1 MSEREAVTFVLW
13 SLAAMVAV
21 GAALPRLWPGL
32 VRLVDRAVLKEHVGK
47 RH

>member
-13 SLAAMVAV
+13 SLGVMVAV
-21 GAALPRLWPGL
+21 GAILPRVWPGL
-32 VRLVDRAVLKEHVGK
+32 IRLVDRAVLKEHVTK